1 MFNHKDAW
9 PFKTPVDSIKLNIP
23 DYHNIVKN
31 PMDLGTIKKRLVNRY
46 YWNAAECQSD
56 FKLMFGNCYLYNKPD
71 YDIVKMCRDLEA
83 YYDQKI
89 ESMTGFTDLEVESEK
104 GFVVQKRKKKLP
116 GEYSLVET

>member
-1 MFNHKDAW
+1 MTKYGW
-9 PFKTPVDSIKLNIP
+9 TPVEI
-23 DYHNIVKN
+23 
-31 PMDLGTIKKRLVNRY
+31 
-46 YWNAAECQSD
+46 AAIN
-56 FKLMFGNCYLYNKPD
+56 GH

-116 GEYSLVET
+116 GEYSLKLE